1 MLDPL
6 SFQLEDYEV
15 SIEDALCNLFQI
27 QPNTEK
33 DYYCRL
39 LVQEMREHAK
49 ILSDKEIYDKIYE
62 LWKFQNCTRKNL
74 LKFLK
79 NTNGYTLSL
88 RQVSPQTKRK
98 LRKKGI
104 RVWWDKNLWCYVR
117 DPILCKRLGGK

>member
-6 SFQLEDYEV
+6 SFQLEDYDV

-39 LVQEMREHAK
+39 LVQEVREHAK
-49 ILSDKEIYDKIYE
+49 NLSDKEVYDKIYE
-62 LWKFQNCTRKNL
+62 LWRIQNCTRKNL

-88 RQVSPQTKRK
+88 RLVSPKTKRK
-98 LRKKGI
+98 LIKKGI
-104 RVWWDKNLWCYVR
+104 SVWWDKNLWSYVR
-117 DPILCKRLGGK
+117 NHILCEKLGGK